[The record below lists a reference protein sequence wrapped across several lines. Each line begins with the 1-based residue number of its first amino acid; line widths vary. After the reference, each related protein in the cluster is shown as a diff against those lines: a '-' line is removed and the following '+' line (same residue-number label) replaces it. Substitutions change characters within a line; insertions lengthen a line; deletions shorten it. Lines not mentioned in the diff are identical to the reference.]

1 MKHLLF
7 TLYDCDPNFLNDR
20 IYIENMLYETSRQCG
35 ATFLNTVS
43 HQFEPQ
49 GVTAVTLLAESHIS
63 IHTWPEK
70 KMAVCDIFTC
80 GDCNPMPG
88 FDCMT
93 SRLHAGKT
101 VHHEYTRPFDDEP
114 TVTLR
119 KPVYPPVTRT
129 DSSVIITE

>member
-1 MKHLLF
+1 MKHILF
-7 TLYDCDPNFLNDR
+7 TLYDCDPDCLNDR

-43 HQFEPQ
+43 HQFDPQ

-80 GDCNPMPG
+80 GKADPTIG
-88 FDCMT
+88 FEYMT
-93 SRLHAGKT
+93 NSLHAGKT
-101 VHHEYTRPFDDEP
+101 VHHEYTRPFEDKP

-119 KPVYPPVTRT
+119 KPVYPPATVGS
-129 DSSVIITE
+129 SSVIITE